1 MGRMNGRG
9 RRLPI
14 EDAVSAGGVV
24 WRRSD
29 HGVEVVLCGRNDG
42 LRVLPKG
49 TPDAGE
55 AIQETALREVRE
67 ETGLEVALG
76 EPLGTIDYWFTSGG
90 IRYHKQVH
98 HWLMEP
104 TGGDVANHDH
114 EFDVV
119 EWLSFEQA
127 MADLTY
133 ENERKVLLRA
143 AERLQVDAA

>member
-1 MGRMNGRG
+1 MGRVSGGR

-24 WRRSD
+24 WRRD
-29 HGVEVVLCGRNDG
+29 KGLLEVVLCGRLDG

-49 TPDAGE
+49 TPDPGE
-55 AIQETALREVRE
+55 SMEETALREVRE

-76 EPLGTIDYWFTSGG
+76 ESLGAIEYWFTSGG
-90 IRYHKQVH
+90 VRFHKQVH

-104 TGGDVANHDH
+104 TGGSVEAHDH

-119 EWLSFEQA
+119 EWVEVNEAYRLLS
-127 MADLTY
+127 Y
-133 ENERKVLLRA
+133 GNEKRVLATA
-143 AERLQVDAA
+143 AARLGVGL

>member
-1 MGRMNGRG
+1 MGRLNGGR

-24 WRRSD
+24 WRRASD
-29 HGVEVVLCGRNDG
+29 GVEVVLCGRNDG

-49 TPDAGE
+49 TPDDGE
-55 AIQETALREVRE
+55 ALQQTALREVRE

-76 EPLGTIDYWFTSGG
+76 ESLGTIEYWFTSGG

-104 TGGDVANHDH
+104 TGGNIDAHDH
-114 EFDVV
+114 EFEVV
-119 EWLSFEQA
+119 EWLPFDQA
-127 MADLTY
+127 VATLTY
-133 ENERKVLLRA
+133 ENERRVLRRA
-143 AERLQVDAA
+143 AEKLGELAL